1 MLPAPEAE
9 EVVSADAG
17 LSLGTR
23 VRSVGITRRA
33 VALIAVVGVL
43 ILSYASSLRIYMNQQ
58 RDMAVAQQQI
68 ADRQAR
74 VAELTDELQRWQDPA
89 YVRTQARER
98 LGWVVPG
105 ETGYV
110 VLGPDG
116 KPIDGSNSI
125 DSERADKEEPTA
137 DAWWARI
144 WGSVDAADHPAPKP
158 KDQTSTPKPTAKPTR

>member
-1 MLPAPEAE
+1 M
-9 EVVSADAG
+9 VSADSG
-17 LSLGTR
+17 LTLGSR

-33 VALIAVVGVL
+33 VALIAVIGVL

-68 ADRQAR
+68 TDRQAR
-74 VAELTDELQRWQDPA
+74 IDELTDELKRWQDPA
-89 YVRTQARER
+89 YVRAQARDR

-116 KPIDGSNSI
+116 KPIDSSTNI
-125 DSERADKEEPTA
+125 ESERSDREEPAA

-144 WGSVDAADHPAPKP
+144 WGSVDAADHPVPKP
-158 KDQTSTPKPTAKPTR
+158 KDQTSKPKPSATKSTR